1 MDIGAVIGSIEYSS
15 LLPELLILGFALL
28 VMVAE
33 PFLPERWKGLSFYF
47 TITGLAVALAASLWL
62 WNRPAVNFGGMAVS
76 DNFAT
81 FFRVVFLVGSIL
93 TVLISKNYLSTERFA
108 NGEYY
113 ALILFSTLG
122 MMFMAGS
129 LDLIVIFLG
138 LEVMSIPLYI
148 LAGFRKSDARSTE
161 AGMKYFLIG
170 AFASGFFLYG
180 IALVYGA
187 TGTTHLQEI
196 YNKLPSLTGSGDFLI
211 YAGSALLAVG
221 FGFKIAAAPFHM
233 WAPDVYEGAPT
244 VVTAF
249 MSAGPKAAGIAAL
262 LRTFILFLG
271 DYKEGL
277 TAVFWVLAVLTMTTG
292 NVLALVQPNI
302 KRMLAYSSIAHAGY
316 ILVAFVAGGEQGVA
330 SALFYLLAYTIMNI
344 GAFAVVLTVEAKEG
358 SNQIGDYRGLANRHP
373 YLALAMTI
381 FMLSLTGIP
390 PTAGFTGK
398 LYIFSAAVAAGQI
411 PLVVIA
417 VLNSL
422 VSVYYYLGVV
432 VAMYMHPAPGTEKNL
447 NFYTVPLLAVLILTV
462 WGTLQLGIFP
472 QSALKLAADSLAG
485 LF

>member
-1 MDIGAVIGSIEYSS
+1 MEAGSILGSVDYAA
-15 LLPELLILGFALL
+15 LLPEILVLGFALL

-33 PFLPERWKGLSFYF
+33 PFLSERRKELNFYF
-47 TITGLAVALAASLWL
+47 TLTGLAAALAASFWL
-62 WNRPAVNFGGMAVS
+62 WNSPASNFGGMALS

-81 FFRVVFLVGSIL
+81 FFRLIFLVGTLL
-93 TVLISKNYLSTERFA
+93 TVLVSKNYLSSERFA

-148 LAGFRKSDARSTE
+148 LSGFRKSDLRSNE

-170 AFASGFFLYG
+170 AFASAFFLYG
-180 IALVYGA
+180 IALIYGA
-187 TGTTHLQEI
+187 TGTTQLQEI
-196 YNKLPSLTGSGDFLI
+196 FNQLPTLTGSRHFLI
-211 YAGSALLAVG
+211 LAGSALLAVG
-221 FGFKIAAAPFHM
+221 FGFKVAAAPFHM

-249 MSAGPKAAGIAAL
+249 MSVGPKAAGFAAL

-271 DYKEGL
+271 DYKADL
-277 TAVFWVLAVLTMTTG
+277 SAVFWILAVLTMTTG

-316 ILVAFVAGGEQGVA
+316 VLVAFVAGGPQGVS
-330 SALFYLLAYTIMNI
+330 SALFYLLAYTVMNI
-344 GAFAVVLTVEAKEG
+344 GTFAVVLAVEAKEG
-358 SNQIGDYRGLANRHP
+358 SNQIADYRGLSNRHP
-373 YLALAMTI
+373 YLAAAMTI

-422 VSVYYYLGVV
+422 ISVYYYLGIV
-432 VAMYMHPAPGTEKNL
+432 VAMYMHPAPVAEKNQ
-447 NFYTVPLLAVLILTV
+447 NFYTLPLMLVLIVTV
-462 WGTLQLGIFP
+462 LGTLQLGIFP
-472 QSALKLAADSLAG
+472 QIALKLASESLTG